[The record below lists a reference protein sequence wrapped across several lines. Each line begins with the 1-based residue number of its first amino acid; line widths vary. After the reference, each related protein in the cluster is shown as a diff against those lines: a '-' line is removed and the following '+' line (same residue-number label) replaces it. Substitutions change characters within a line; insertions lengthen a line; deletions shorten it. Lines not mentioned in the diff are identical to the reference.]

1 MNVLITGA
9 SVGFGKEIAK
19 VICEK
24 IKESSFLLLARR
36 GNLLEEVSN
45 ELKATRKDVKV
56 ELIVSDVLD
65 FKNIESKL
73 KDKDID
79 VLVNNAGLALG
90 QDLAQVCDFKDWEK
104 MIDVNIKGLSF
115 MTNLILPNMVKRNT
129 GHIIN
134 LGSTA
139 GSYPYPGGNVYGGT
153 KAFVEQF
160 SKNLRADLLG
170 TNIRVTVIKPG
181 LCEGSEFSLVRFKG
195 DKARVKETYS
205 DAHALTPKDVA
216 EAVYFALSQPSR
228 VNINSIELMPVTQ
241 ASAGLKVIKSKL

>member
-19 VICEK
+19 VVCEK
-24 IKESSFLLLARR
+24 IKDSNFILLARR
-36 GNLLEEVSN
+36 GELLKEVES
-45 ELKATRKDVKV
+45 ELKAIRSDVKV

-65 FKNIESKL
+65 FANLESKL
-73 KDKDID
+73 KDKTID

-90 QDLAQVCDFKDWEK
+90 QDLAQECSFKDWER
-104 MIDVNIKGLSF
+104 MIDVNVKGLSF
-115 MTNLILPNMVKRNT
+115 MTNLVLPGMVKRNN

-139 GSYPYPGGNVYGGT
+139 GSYSYAGGNVYGGT

-170 TNIRVTVIKPG
+170 TKIRVTNIKPG

-195 DKARVKETYS
+195 DKSRVKDTYNN
-205 DAHALTPKDVA
+205 ANALTPKDIA
-216 EAVYFALSQPSR
+216 EAIYFALSQPAR

-241 ASAGLKVIKSKL
+241 ASAGLKVIKNEL